1 MSDTGE
7 ALGIGPMACPFVALE
22 LDRDRR
28 SDKPDYRHRCF
39 AEPTPQPRA
48 ISHQAAFCLSP
59 NFAGCPIFQD
69 WAVRASAQPVATA
82 GGAAAGV
89 TAAGAT
95 AGADV
100 ATTDLPP
107 VPTDLPPVPTD
118 LPPPLADI
126 TPELPAPG
134 EAWPAEAFAPVD
146 EPDASEQLSVFSAGT
161 AEPASEATPQ
171 QAAAPPLA
179 ALPQPEPVR
188 DFTSEPPVVPQPES
202 DALVPDFLAGRPP
215 RPARSSRPAELE
227 PVTRE
232 DLIPSWERDG
242 RFGAEP
248 VERERTDRLGGVVTA
263 ITVVTILGLGVA
275 GVIFLPGLL
284 AGGGGGPSR
293 TATLVPSAGPSDGAV
308 IPTAIVTPL
317 ATVTPS
323 PTPDVSAA
331 PTPTPRTY
339 TVKRGDSLSRIA
351 RKFDI
356 TVEELLAA
364 NPQIENPDHIQPGD
378 VLTIPPPST

>member
-1 MSDTGE
+1 
-7 ALGIGPMACPFVALE
+7 MACPFVALE
-22 LDRDRR
+22 LDRDHR

-82 GGAAAGV
+82 SGAAAGV
-89 TAAGAT
+89 AAAGAA
-95 AGADV
+95 AGASV
-100 ATTDLPP
+100 AATDLPP
-107 VPTDLPPVPTD
+107 VPADAPPVPAEI
-118 LPPPLADI
+118 PPVPVDI

-134 EAWPAEAFAPVD
+134 EAWPADAFGPVG
-146 EPDASEQLSVFSAGT
+146 EPDASEQLSVFTAGT
-161 AEPASEATPQ
+161 AEPASEAMPPP
-171 QAAAPPLA
+171 AAAPSPPA
-179 ALPQPEPVR
+179 AARPPPQAAMPPPDPGR
-188 DFTSEPPVVPQPES
+188 YFGSEPPVLTQSES
-202 DALVPDFLAGRPP
+202 DALVPGFLAGRPP

-248 VERERTDRLGGVVTA
+248 VERERTDRMGGVITA
-263 ITVVTILGLGVA
+263 IAVVAILGLGVA

-284 AGGGGGPSR
+284 AGGGPPARS
-293 TATLVPSAGPSDGAV
+293 ATPALSAAPSDGAV
-308 IPTAIVTPL
+308 IPTAIVTPA
-317 ATVTPS
+317 ATLTPS

-351 RKFDI
+351 RKFDV
-356 TVEELLAA
+356 TVEEVLAV
-364 NPQIENPDHIQPGD
+364 NPQIEDPDQIRPGD
-378 VLTIPPPST
+378 VLTIPPPSS